1 MAVKLELY
9 RVFKEVAETGNISL
23 AAKNLYISQSAVSQ
37 SIKQLETALQARLF
51 ARSPRGVSLTW
62 EGQMLY
68 QYVRSALGLLA
79 TGEDKLSQA
88 QQLLLGT
95 LTIGASDTV
104 TSFFLT
110 PYLEA
115 FHRQHPGIR
124 LKIVSGRSAK
134 VLSMLKSGAVDIA
147 FASSPTDPAALHT
160 WSCFAP
166 TDPAALHTWSCFA
179 THSVFVAGSGYDCDF
194 DHVYTRQEIA
204 EFPLILLERKA
215 SSRVFLEQ
223 YFLQSGITLTPEIE
237 LSSRSLLVSLARIGL
252 GVAGVTLEFVQKA
265 LDSGDIRLL
274 KTDFTIPARSVDMCT
289 LRDVTPTAA
298 ASAFMEMVRQ
308 DAR

>member
-9 RVFKEVAETGNISL
+9 RVFKEVAETGNISA

-51 ARSPRGVSLTW
+51 ARSPRGVTLTG

-110 PYLEA
+110 TYLEA

-134 VLSMLKSGAVDIA
+134 VLSMLRSGAVDIA
-147 FASSPTDPAALHT
+147 FASSPSEPGL
-160 WSCFAP
+160 S
-166 TDPAALHTWSCFA
+166 TWSCFA

-204 EFPLILLERKA
+204 DFPLILLERKA

-237 LSSRSLLVSLARIGL
+237 LSSRSLLVSLAKIGL
-252 GVAGVTLEFVQKA
+252 GVAGVTLEFVQDA
-265 LDSGDIRLL
+265 LLSGDIRLL
-274 KTDFTIPARSVDMCT
+274 KTDFTIPSRSVDMCT
-289 LRDVTPTAA
+289 LQDVSPTAA
-298 ASAFMEMVRQ
+298 ASAFMEMVRRE
-308 DAR
+308 AR

>member
-9 RVFKEVAETGNISL
+9 RVFKEVAETGNISS

-51 ARSPRGVSLTW
+51 ARSPRGVSLTS

-79 TGEDKLSQA
+79 TGEDKLSQD
-88 QQLLLGT
+88 QQILLGS
-95 LTIGASDTV
+95 LVIGASDTV
-104 TSFFLT
+104 TSQFLV
-110 PYLEA
+110 PYLDE
-115 FHRQHPGIR
+115 FHRLHPGIR

-147 FASSPTDPAALHT
+147 FASSPADSAVQSWP
-160 WSCFAP
+160 
-166 TDPAALHTWSCFA
+166 CFA
-179 THSVFVAGSGYDCDF
+179 THSAFVAGSGYGCDF
-194 DHVYTRQEIA
+194 GHVYTRQEIA

-223 YFLQSGITLTPEIE
+223 EFLRHGVTLTPEIE
-237 LSSRSLLVSLARIGL
+237 LSSRQLLVSLARIGL

-265 LDSGDIRLL
+265 LEAGDIRAL

-298 ASAFMEMVRQ
+298 ATAFMEMVRQ
-308 DAR
+308 GIR

>member
-160 WSCFAP
+160 WSCFA
-166 TDPAALHTWSCFA
+166 
-179 THSVFVAGSGYDCDF
+179 THSVFVAANPHGRFIPQKSYKHTKNSMRTTVLTNRSTLF
-194 DHVYTRQEIA
+194 
-204 EFPLILLERKA
+204 FPMQRISNSRNRK
-215 SSRVFLEQ
+215 
-223 YFLQSGITLTPEIE
+223 P
-237 LSSRSLLVSLARIGL
+237 
-252 GVAGVTLEFVQKA
+252 
-265 LDSGDIRLL
+265 
-274 KTDFTIPARSVDMCT
+274 
-289 LRDVTPTAA
+289 
-298 ASAFMEMVRQ
+298 MENSKGTW
-308 DAR
+308 